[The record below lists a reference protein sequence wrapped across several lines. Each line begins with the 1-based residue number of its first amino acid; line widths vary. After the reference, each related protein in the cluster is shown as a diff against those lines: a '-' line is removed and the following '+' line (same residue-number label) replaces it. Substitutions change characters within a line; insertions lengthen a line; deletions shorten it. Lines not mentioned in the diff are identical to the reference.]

1 MFSIGQQVRN
11 KTDEV
16 FIVMEFSE
24 RERWEVLGGKSTRCH
39 IEQQINCD
47 GSNLGSGREW
57 SGKAS
62 LWK

>member
-24 RERWEVLGGKSTRCH
+24 RERLHNYTSQFIVTNFGRCLGV
-39 IEQQINCD
+39 
-47 GSNLGSGREW
+47 
-57 SGKAS
+57 KAQDVI
-62 LWK
+62 